1 MRLFLKAIFVMGV
14 ILLGGCSSPVEFT
27 SRCGPN
33 DLVAECFEIDEV
45 ADASCNIAGAQ
56 YFQGK
61 PKRIFLENDNPR
73 RDVRAVL
80 TRTIS
85 VYGEGGLQS
94 QETSPEFEEVISAR
108 SGNRPRELTLSCNVA
123 PSLNPLEHYQINY
136 DLVSACYTDDPACQP
151 PPALASVAKSC
162 EAQCADG
169 DASCLKFDL
178 QNEFAGN
185 VLADVASFIRAM
197 SDGVDGQVS
206 LPNPNGGAALDLS
219 LSFDPAALLAEITSS
234 GGGVRISAAPELS
247 GLSAATPQPDMTEI
261 RFPSSLTTSVAQS
274 GQGRSFVP
282 SGSSDIG
289 VVFLNSASSQKVGV
303 GRMANMTAISNG
315 GQSTLLI
322 DVEEQGC
329 IELSGNTG

>member
-1 MRLFLKAIFVMGV
+1 MSV

-27 SRCGPN
+27 SHCSST
-33 DLVAECFEIDEV
+33 DLVTECFGIDEV
-45 ADASCNIAGAQ
+45 ADTSCNIAGAQ
-56 YFQGK
+56 SFQGTA
-61 PKRIFLENDNPR
+61 KRIFLKNDNSR

-85 VYGEGGLQS
+85 VYGEGGIQS
-94 QETSPEFEEVISAR
+94 EQTSPEFEEVIAAR

-123 PSLNPLEHYQINY
+123 PSLDPREHFQISY
-136 DLVSACYTDDPACQP
+136 ELVSACYTDDPACQP
-151 PPALASVAKSC
+151 PPILASIGKSC
-162 EAQCADG
+162 AAQCADG

-178 QNEFAGN
+178 QTEFAGN
-185 VLADVASFIRAM
+185 ILSDVASFIRAM
-197 SDGVDGQVS
+197 SAGQDSQIS

-219 LSFDPAALLAEITSS
+219 LSFVAAAPLAEITSS

-247 GLSAATPQPDMTEI
+247 GLSAATPQPDLTDI
-261 RFPSSLTTSVAQS
+261 RFPSSLTTSVAQF
-274 GQGRSFVP
+274 GQGRTFVP
-282 SGSSDIG
+282 SGSSDIR
-289 VVFLNSASSQKVGV
+289 VVFLSAASLQQVGV
-303 GRMANMTAISNG
+303 GRMANMTAISDG

>member
-1 MRLFLKAIFVMGV
+1 MAA

-33 DLVAECFEIDEV
+33 DLVTECFEIDEV

-56 YFQGK
+56 YFQGTA
-61 PKRIFLENDNPR
+61 KRIFLENDNSR

-85 VYGEGGLQS
+85 IYGEGGLQS
-94 QETSPEFEEVISAR
+94 EQTSPEFEEVIAAR
-108 SGNRPRELTLSCNVA
+108 SGSRPRELTLSCNVA
-123 PSLNPLEHYQINY
+123 PSLNPLEHFQIRY
-136 DLVSACYTDDPACQP
+136 ELVSACYTDDPACQP
-151 PPALASVAKSC
+151 PATLASVGKSC

-178 QNEFAGN
+178 QAEFAGN
-185 VLADVASFIRAM
+185 ILSDAASFIRAM
-197 SDGVDGQVS
+197 SDGQNGLIS

-219 LSFDPAALLAEITSS
+219 LSFAAAASSAEITSS

-247 GLSAATPQPDMTEI
+247 GLSAAIPQPDMTEI
-261 RFPSSLTTSVAQS
+261 RFPSSLTMSVAQS

-282 SGSSDIG
+282 SGSSDIS
-289 VVFLNSASSQKVGV
+289 VVFLNSASLQQVGV
-303 GRMANMTAISNG
+303 GRMANMTAVSNG